1 MLRSTLRVELLTK
14 RGSPRVGR
22 LLRTT
27 ILLSVGMHG
36 DAAAVVVHDLRSW
49 MGSPLV
55 DLPDEALVKN
65 T

>member
-1 MLRSTLRVELLTK
+1 VGSVVAK
-14 RGSPRVGR
+14 RDSPRVGR

-36 DAAAVVVHDLRSW
+36 DAAAVVVRDLRSW

-55 DLPDEALVKN
+55 DLPDEALVKS